1 MAGMAWTLHPALFY
15 DKYGPVLVQLW
26 ESGALGALFRPVRRL
41 SKTIG
46 DALTS
51 GLASRSQ
58 PGTDVELGVVEASE
72 LRITDASVA
81 TDDEAWTR
89 VNREPGDT
97 SPEPST
103 SQQNELA
110 FQGDL
115 YTQLRRNRRQQERI
129 EKIRENRRKF
139 LEGSH
144 SSASSRKR
152 RVPGRGGSILVSKK
166 EKALHRKV
174 GGVGTPLTDMEG
186 VPQPRGVVIDTGGS
200 SDSGESSEAEGAGGA
215 PAKRGGQLLAQ
226 ELRSDN
232 DSLKAFRAIRGGKKK
247 GGVSPPPNFGRQSD
261 TETETGSIS
270 SEMPQEAL
278 SVGSPAVAL
287 DLMTPTGEQPKRSS
301 LKTRKGSKPSVGPGQ
316 QDASAASI
324 LRSDKEIKMKAL
336 ELPDHKQARRKGSR
350 SPTVASLEIGANT
363 VKGSLPHGGVSVS
376 TTMQSKDE
384 RLVSSEESSSM
395 ASPSGAITKKE
406 KTKKKKKTRSHKKKG
421 KHKSK
426 AAHGKGQETAVVHE
440 DWYKAG
446 EQKPGADVESQEP
459 SPDVTSSSVSPGQP
473 GPSDGALK
481 AAISGATVLQKGPA
495 PKQGSTERGSL
506 KVTNVPLPVRESTVS
521 KEAGKESQAEKIVSA
536 SSPPSTKRHKK
547 HTKKRKSKWPAAA
560 EDISPRPAVP
570 SEDAA
575 PVEPEDKVSRPLPSE
590 SPEKTF
596 DEAADTHRIRSGHF
610 GHKKHH
616 RAAKRSHKK
625 TAALSSAP
633 GSLAAIG
640 QTQPL
645 PGTADGGLAQGAAP
659 PGDTK
664 EVAASS
670 QPPQE
675 DANAADMAG
684 VSTSSASSIRR
695 LLNLPSMDVTASE
708 ASTTRNMATE
718 RRPGNVTVV
727 DGNDVTIRLDLA
739 SRNKKFMFWPFR
751 RKDKKKK

>member
-26 ESGALGALFRPVRRL
+26 ESGALGALFRP
-41 SKTIG
+41 
-46 DALTS
+46 
-51 GLASRSQ
+51 
-58 PGTDVELGVVEASE
+58 PGTDVELGGAEASE

-115 YTQLRRNRRQQERI
+115 YTQMRRNRRQQERI

-152 RVPGRGGSILVSKK
+152 RVPGRGGSILASKK

-186 VPQPRGVVIDTGGS
+186 VPRPRGVVIDAGGS

-226 ELRSDN
+226 ELRADS

-261 TETETGSIS
+261 TQTETGSLS
-270 SEMPQEAL
+270 SEMPQEVL
-278 SVGSPAVAL
+278 SVGSPAAVP
-287 DLMTPTGEQPKRSS
+287 DQMTPTGEPPKRSS

-316 QDASAASI
+316 QEGSAVSI
-324 LRSDKEIKMKAL
+324 LQSDKEAKMKAL
-336 ELPDHKQARRKGSR
+336 ELQDDKQARHKGSR
-350 SPTVASLEIGANT
+350 SPTVASLEIGTSA

-384 RLVSSEESSSM
+384 RPVSSEESSSM
-395 ASPSGAITKKE
+395 ASPSGAVVKKE
-406 KTKKKKKTRSHKKKG
+406 KVKKTKKKTRSHKKKG

-426 AAHGKGQETAVVHE
+426 AAHGKGEETAVVHE

-446 EQKPGADVESQEP
+446 EQKPDAGVESQEP

-481 AAISGATVLQKGPA
+481 AAISGTTVLQKGPA

-506 KVTNVPLPVRESTVS
+506 KVTKVSLPVRESTVS
-521 KEAGKESQAEKIVSA
+521 KEAGKESQAEKNASA

-547 HTKKRKSKWPAAA
+547 YSKKRKSKWPAGA
-560 EDISPRPAVP
+560 EDASPRPTVP

-590 SPEKTF
+590 STEKTF

-610 GHKKHH
+610 RHKKHH

-640 QTQPL
+640 QTQPV
-645 PGTADGGLAQGAAP
+645 PGTADGGCSARRSTTG
-659 PGDTK
+659 GH
-664 EVAASS
+664 EGGR
-670 QPPQE
+670 
-675 DANAADMAG
+675 G
-684 VSTSSASSIRR
+684 VFSASARR
-695 LLNLPSMDVTASE
+695 QRCRHGRREHVQCVVYPASVE
-708 ASTTRNMATE
+708 SAFHGRHRVGS
-718 RRPGNVTVV
+718 
-727 DGNDVTIRLDLA
+727 
-739 SRNKKFMFWPFR
+739 
-751 RKDKKKK
+751 

>member
-26 ESGALGALFRPVRRL
+26 ESGALGALFRP
-41 SKTIG
+41 
-46 DALTS
+46 
-51 GLASRSQ
+51 

-152 RVPGRGGSILVSKK
+152 RVPGRVGSILVSKK

-200 SDSGESSEAEGAGGA
+200 SDSGESSEAEAAGGA

-336 ELPDHKQARRKGSR
+336 ELPDHRQARHKGSR
-350 SPTVASLEIGANT
+350 SPTVASLEIGTSA

-384 RLVSSEESSSM
+384 RPVSSEESSSM

-406 KTKKKKKTRSHKKKG
+406 KTKKKKTRSHKKKG

-426 AAHGKGQETAVVHE
+426 AAHGKGQETAVVHQ
-440 DWYKAG
+440 DSYKAG

-481 AAISGATVLQKGPA
+481 AAISGTTVLQKGPE

-521 KEAGKESQAEKIVSA
+521 KEAGKESQAEKIASA

-560 EDISPRPAVP
+560 EDILPRPAVP
-570 SEDAA
+570 SEDGV

-645 PGTADGGLAQGAAP
+645 PATADGGLAQGAAP
-659 PGDTK
+659 PGGTK

-695 LLNLPSMDVTASE
+695 LLNLPSMDATASE
-708 ASTTRNMATE
+708 ASTTRNMTTE

-727 DGNDVTIRLDLA
+727 QGNDVTIRLDLA
-739 SRNKKFMFWPFR
+739 SRNKMFMFWPFR

>member
-26 ESGALGALFRPVRRL
+26 ESGALGALFRP
-41 SKTIG
+41 
-46 DALTS
+46 
-51 GLASRSQ
+51 
-58 PGTDVELGVVEASE
+58 PGTDVELGGAEASE

-115 YTQLRRNRRQQERI
+115 YTQMRRNRRQQERI

-152 RVPGRGGSILVSKK
+152 RVPGRGGSILASKK

-186 VPQPRGVVIDTGGS
+186 VPRPRGVVIDAGGS

-226 ELRSDN
+226 ELRADS

-261 TETETGSIS
+261 TQTETGSLS
-270 SEMPQEAL
+270 SEMPQEVL
-278 SVGSPAVAL
+278 SVGSPAAVP
-287 DLMTPTGEQPKRSS
+287 DQMTPTGEPPKRSS

-316 QDASAASI
+316 QEGSAVSI
-324 LRSDKEIKMKAL
+324 LQSDKEAKMKAL
-336 ELPDHKQARRKGSR
+336 ELQDDKQARHKGSR
-350 SPTVASLEIGANT
+350 SPTVASLEIG
-363 VKGSLPHGGVSVS
+363 
-376 TTMQSKDE
+376 
-384 RLVSSEESSSM
+384 
-395 ASPSGAITKKE
+395 
-406 KTKKKKKTRSHKKKG
+406 
-421 KHKSK
+421 
-426 AAHGKGQETAVVHE
+426 
-440 DWYKAG
+440 
-446 EQKPGADVESQEP
+446 
-459 SPDVTSSSVSPGQP
+459 
-473 GPSDGALK
+473 
-481 AAISGATVLQKGPA
+481 
-495 PKQGSTERGSL
+495 STERGSL
-506 KVTNVPLPVRESTVS
+506 KVTKVSLPVRESTVS
-521 KEAGKESQAEKIVSA
+521 KEAGKESQAEKNASA

-547 HTKKRKSKWPAAA
+547 YSKKRKSKWPAGA
-560 EDISPRPAVP
+560 EDASPRPTVP

-590 SPEKTF
+590 STEKTF

-610 GHKKHH
+610 RHKKHH

-633 GSLAAIG
+633 GLLAAIG
-640 QTQPL
+640 QTQPV

-659 PGDTK
+659 PGGTK

-670 QPPQE
+670 QPPQ

-708 ASTTRNMATE
+708 ASTTRNMTTE

-739 SRNKKFMFWPFR
+739 SRNKRFMFWPFR